1 MSTFIPKPN
10 TGTLF
15 VNNKKEDDRHP
26 DMTGNIFLSKDLV
39 RERLEATEGDEL
51 VQISISAWNN
61 DGGRI
66 GLMFKKPYVK
76 PVDQKTQ
83 AAEPEAQKDPDD
95 DSDIPF

>member
-51 VQISISAWNN
+51 VQISMSAWNN

-66 GLMFKKPYVK
+66 GLSFKKPYVK
-76 PVDQKTQ
+76 PADQKTQ
-83 AAEPEAQKDPDD
+83 AAEPKPEPID
-95 DSDIPF
+95 DSEIPF